1 MPKKKENS
9 ERPAGEIQQLRDDVT
24 AEVEQ
29 HHDTCRS
36 LDATAQSIIDIM
48 TAFPSR
54 LLNAPALRLIMFGHI
69 GALPYRDARRL
80 AVLIRERFNP

>member
-1 MPKKKENS
+1 MKKENS
-9 ERPAGEIQQLRDDVT
+9 QRPAGELQQLRDDVN

-36 LDATAQSIIDIM
+36 LDATVQSIIDHM
-48 TAFPSR
+48 TAFPAR

-69 GALPYRDARRL
+69 VALPYRDARKI
-80 AVLIRERFNP
+80 AESVRERFQP